1 MHGKQNYPQI
11 ALCWIANA
19 ARHFSPGHPRIKM
32 GETSTPYPADI
43 AEPLE
48 PVQAIPEASQ
58 FIIYDTHQEH
68 AWMLMLSTDDSYFN
82 GRRECRDVVMAD
94 AWLRSEWF
102 PWPDVGVI
110 TWLPPFLWGQLRIHQ
125 ASAPRQ
131 LKAVKTGSPLISLQ
145 KQLPV
150 PTNITFDDLYPKL
163 TLSGRAISIT

>member
-82 GRRECRDVVMAD
+82 GRRECRDVVMAN

-102 PWPDVGVI
+102 PWPDVVAAAIPTGTTPHSPSI
-110 TWLPPFLWGQLRIHQ
+110 CSTTTESGEDGFSINLPAEAATCTDKYHIR
-125 ASAPRQ
+125 
-131 LKAVKTGSPLISLQ
+131 
-145 KQLPV
+145 
-150 PTNITFDDLYPKL
+150 
-163 TLSGRAISIT
+163 